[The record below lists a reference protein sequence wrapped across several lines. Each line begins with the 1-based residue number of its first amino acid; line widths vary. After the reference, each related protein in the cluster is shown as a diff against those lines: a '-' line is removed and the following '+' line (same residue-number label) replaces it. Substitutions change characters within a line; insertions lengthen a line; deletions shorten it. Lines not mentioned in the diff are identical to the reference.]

1 MQSDDDNG
9 MDGRPKYE
17 HRASIETGI
26 TTIEA
31 TMQLPLAIL
40 PPEVFYSTENVSL
53 ETDVWSFGILLWE
66 MFTGGQSVN
75 RHMRQLH
82 AQSPGD
88 SPFSGEKTKLNQS
101 IICYG
106 QNFLFFSKN
115 SYITGSPTEI
125 GFLYLGQNLD
135 PLNHLI
141 AMRCQ
146 R

>member
-9 MDGRPKYE
+9 MKCRPQYE
-17 HRASIETGI
+17 QRASIDTGI
-26 TTIEA
+26 TTIDA

-40 PPEVFYSTENVSL
+40 PPEVFYSTENVGL

-75 RHMRQLH
+75 SHMRQLY
-82 AQSPGD
+82 AQSPGG
-88 SPFSGEKTKLNQS
+88 SPFEGEKKKLKQS
-101 IICYG
+101 VTCYG
-106 QNFLFFSKN
+106 QNFLFQN
-115 SYITGSPTEI
+115 SYITGSLMEI
-125 GFLYLGQNLD
+125 GFLYHGQNLD